1 MKNALFGLIMVA
13 FTVCK
18 DLPNDIRWVTNSN
31 EYKFLCHQTFNSART
46 MLDNYLKNNKVY
58 KNNKNLAIVM
68 DLDETVLD
76 NSQYQINLFNRS
88 EEYNPKSW
96 NKWVKREEAK
106 LEPGSKDFILRN

>member
-1 MKNALFGLIMVA
+1 MMFEDYSVPEFIYA
-13 FTVCK
+13 
-18 DLPNDIRWVTNSN
+18 
-31 EYKFLCHQTFNSART
+31 
-46 MLDNYLKNNKVY
+46 
-58 KNNKNLAIVM
+58 

-106 LEPGSKDFILRN
+106 LVPGSKDFILRYKKRLQTVKNGKENFANFFS